1 MKRFAKHNF
10 QIGPVEDIHRSL
22 DIVEHV
28 LNEAYDLGCEVEIV
42 TYALKMMKENPK
54 LQISDAI
61 IASIN
66 EWVK

>member
-1 MKRFAKHNF
+1 MKRFAKRNF

-22 DIVEHV
+22 DIVDHV
-28 LNEAYDLGCEVEIV
+28 LNEARDLGCETEVV
-42 TYALKMMKENPK
+42 TYALKAMKENPK

-61 IASIN
+61 VMSIE

>member
-10 QIGPVEDIHRSL
+10 QVGPVEDIHRSL

-28 LNEAYDLGCEVEIV
+28 LNESHDLGCMVEVV

-61 IASIN
+61 VASIN

>member
-1 MKRFAKHNF
+1 MRKFAKRNF

-28 LNEAYDLGCEVEIV
+28 LNEAHDYRITPLVV
-42 TYALKMMKENPK
+42 TYALRAMKENPK

-61 IASIN
+61 
-66 EWVK
+66 ERGLEECLK

>member
-10 QIGPVEDIHRSL
+10 QVGPVEDIHRSL

-28 LNEAYDLGCEVEIV
+28 LNEAHDLDCSVEVV

-54 LQISDAI
+54 MQISDAI
-61 IASIN
+61 VNSIN

>member
-10 QIGPVEDIHRSL
+10 QVGPVEDIHRSL
-22 DIVEHV
+22 DIVEHI
-28 LNEAYDLGCEVEIV
+28 LNEARDLGCETEVV

-61 IASIN
+61 VASIN